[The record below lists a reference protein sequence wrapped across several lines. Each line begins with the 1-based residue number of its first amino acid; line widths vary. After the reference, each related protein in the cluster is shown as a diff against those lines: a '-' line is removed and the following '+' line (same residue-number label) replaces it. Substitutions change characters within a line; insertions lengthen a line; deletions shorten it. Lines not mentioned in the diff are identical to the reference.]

1 MRILY
6 RYTGILRGVDLQHSP
21 DGFAGFVLW
30 DHTCIQ
36 QKAPVRL
43 AAVGGLGEYV
53 QALYGSRAEERC
65 LMADWYYDEELI
77 LHRIEVQA
85 EGELWPAKI
94 IAQRGMTGDAVV
106 FGEKGFISTIYPVP
120 MSEKQYRA
128 WEEFHTANART
139 TGWL

>member
-1 MRILY
+1 
-6 RYTGILRGVDLQHSP
+6 
-21 DGFAGFVLW
+21 
-30 DHTCIQ
+30 
-36 QKAPVRL
+36 
-43 AAVGGLGEYV
+43 
-53 QALYGSRAEERC
+53 
-65 LMADWYYDEELI
+65 MADWYYDEELI

-85 EGELWPAKI
+85 KGSLRPAKI

-106 FGEKGFISTIYPVP
+106 FGDKDFISTIYPVP